1 MCWDMAAYDSGNK
14 GQHNIIGKSGIADRS
29 AINAISASWARC
41 RDFGL
46 RSSGRP
52 KDVVLSGVQ
61 MHEILQKN
69 EQVRQLVL
77 PELELLFNQIAGTN
91 FMVAYADSAGV
102 VLDSIQDT
110 DFQAGEGGKAVIPGS
125 VWMEKHRGTN
135 ALGLALYSGKPQIV
149 AGPDHFF
156 HKLGDLSCFA
166 CPIFD
171 HEENIV
177 GLIDA
182 TSDAA
187 ARNSHTLALVKLASR
202 NVENRLFAKQ
212 FSNFLILSFHARHE
226 YLPTTSVGLIAVDSN
241 GFIEGANANAKT
253 MLNGLNVTC
262 RQQFSEVFQVPF
274 LAMIDRLRSN
284 EIIQI
289 RDLMG
294 SVVFMTVQ
302 TPLFRR
308 ILNTGTTG
316 PLASLL
322 VLNQISRQKADGDV
336 GLEEASPVDGP
347 PQKIFADE
355 MLRRQ
360 FRQVERA
367 MQMGLPINIE
377 GNRGT
382 GKSELALEIHN
393 RFASAQPF
401 VLVDASLL
409 SSGNYEKQL
418 FGDGDRINFF
428 ESTSNTVV
436 PGKLWHARGGTIFF
450 DNADKLP
457 IEAQSA
463 IYQVMVSEDGKRKVK
478 NKSAIKA
485 FIFSGPVD
493 WLTREA
499 EAPCCED
506 FITVSQGCQIII
518 PPLSHR
524 SDFQQICHALAAEI
538 SPQHSLS
545 KTAIDCLRK
554 MPWPGNITQLRK
566 VLRLAVVKSETK
578 VIRDEIRNVLMFSN
592 DDTIIPCGKCT
603 TSAMKM
609 ETCIMIKKTWLDA
622 GRNVSLAARRLGI
635 SRNTVYKHIELLE
648 Y

>member
-1 MCWDMAAYDSGNK
+1 MCWDMEAYDSREK
-14 GQHNIIGKSGIADRS
+14 GQHNIIGENSIGNRFT
-29 AINAISASWARC
+29 INAISASWARC

-52 KDVVLSGVQ
+52 KDVVLSDVQ
-61 MHEILQKN
+61 MHQILQKN

-91 FMVAYADSAGV
+91 FMVAYADSSGV

-202 NVENRLFAKQ
+202 NVENRLFAEQ
-212 FSNFLILSFHARHE
+212 FSNSLILSFHARHE
-226 YLPTTSVGLIAVDSN
+226 YLPTTSVGLIAVDSY
-241 GFIEGANANAKT
+241 GFIEGANANAKS
-253 MLNGLNVTC
+253 MLSGLNLSS
-262 RQQFSEVFQVPF
+262 RQRFREVFQLPF
-274 LAMIDRLRSN
+274 MTMVDELRSN
-284 EIIQI
+284 EIIRI

-302 TPLFRR
+302 KPLFKRV
-308 ILNTGTTG
+308 LNSGATG
-316 PLASLL
+316 PLASSL
-322 VLNQISRQKADGDV
+322 VLSQIGMQKTDSDTDSKEPGPTDGR
-336 GLEEASPVDGP
+336 

-360 FRQVERA
+360 FRLVERA
-367 MQMGLPINIE
+367 MKTGLPINIE
-377 GNRGT
+377 GARGT
-382 GKSELALEIHN
+382 GKSELAREIHN
-393 RFASAQPF
+393 RVAGNQPL
-401 VLVDASLL
+401 VSVDANLL
-409 SSGNYEKQL
+409 STKNYENQL
-418 FGDGDRINFF
+418 FGEGDRINFL
-428 ESTSNTVV
+428 ENPNNKTT
-436 PGKLWHARGGTIFF
+436 PGKLWQARGGTIFF

-457 IEAQSA
+457 IDAQTA
-463 IYQVMVSEDGKRKVK
+463 IYQVMVSEDAKREAK
-478 NKSAIKA
+478 NKSAIQA
-485 FIFSGPVD
+485 VIFSGPVG
-493 WLTREA
+493 WLTSDA
-499 EAPCCED
+499 SGAYGED
-506 FITVSQGCQIII
+506 FISAAQGYQITI

-545 KTAIDCLRK
+545 KTAIDCLRQ

-566 VLRLAVVKSETK
+566 VLRLAIVKSGTK
-578 VIRDEIRNVLMFSN
+578 VIRDEIRNVLTFSN
-592 DDTIIPCGKCT
+592 GDAVSSCDKCAS
-603 TSAMKM
+603 SAMKM
-609 ETCIMIKKTWLDA
+609 ETCILIKKTWIDA
-622 GRNVSLAARRLGI
+622 GRNVSLASRRLGV
-635 SRNTVYKHIELLE
+635 SRNTIYKHIEPLDE
-648 Y
+648 